1 MPNTLPLGSNPFLKI
16 NPLCILSKLQSAQS
30 YTAEELEDMSIQIL
44 KLQDHISLFEEVAL
58 QLRNEADDLP
68 AEDEELREIYND
80 QITALSQTVEAMTGY
95 AKVCRDEILKRKAA
109 GAGVERKYLVSE
121 TELKTMANGV
131 YYFDSLFKP
140 QIQWAS
146 KEAFK
151 QGRPDATRFYDVWH
165 EPAWFI
171 GTLKNILTRNGF
183 TWRK

>member
-1 MPNTLPLGSNPFLKI
+1 MPNTLPLWSNPFLKI

-44 KLQDHISLFEEVAL
+44 KLQDQTSLLEGLAL
-58 QLRNEADDLP
+58 MLRNEADGLP

-80 QITALSQTVEAMTGY
+80 QITALTQTVEAMTGY
-95 AKVCRDEILKRKAA
+95 AKACRDEILKRKAA

-121 TELKTMANGV
+121 TELKAMVNGV
-131 YYFDSLFKP
+131 YYFDSLLKP

-151 QGRPDATRFYDVWH
+151 QGRSDASRFYDVWH
-165 EPAWFI
+165 EPLWLI
-171 GTLKNILTRNGF
+171 GTLKNIITRNGF
-183 TWRK
+183 ICRK

>member
-80 QITALSQTVEAMTGY
+80 QITALSQTAEAMTGY

-121 TELKTMANGV
+121 TELKDMANGI
-131 YYFDSLFKP
+131 YCFDSLL
-140 QIQWAS
+140 S
-146 KEAFK
+146 L
-151 QGRPDATRFYDVWH
+151 RFNGPPKRL
-165 EPAWFI
+165 ESRGAQ
-171 GTLKNILTRNGF
+171 TLPVSMMFGMSRRGLSAH
-183 TWRK
+183 